1 MTAAH
6 ATLIIKVDT
15 MTSEVEARVDLQE
28 PVRDFFEEVKPLL
41 GRPPY
46 GSLEF
51 ELQSPIGEKNRKRL
65 VELMLSLPG
74 DLGYQQFRVS
84 SNLRQISD
92 DAATHK
98 ALETMYLGPSNEET
112 EDSLLWS
119 RLHMENIHNS
129 MAVRNRL
136 RIVKREFESHMVNLI
151 QKGKEPIQ
159 VLSIAAG
166 SSRAI
171 METVAS
177 LNGRGFDRLRLQLVD
192 LNREALE
199 DGRNLANQLGIE
211 ECIQFTRAHYA
222 SFRRYLPDGYH
233 PDFVEVVGLLDYLPP
248 ADVAGLL
255 ATVRSHLSDAGV
267 IIYSNIAP
275 NQEREFTHKIVGWPQ
290 MHYRNSRQ
298 LLAFAEE
305 AGLRKAELLKEPLG
319 IYNSVIAGN

>member
-1 MTAAH
+1 MTAG
-6 ATLIIKVDT
+6 I
-15 MTSEVEARVDLQE
+15 EARLDLQE
-28 PVRDFFEEVKPLL
+28 PIRDFFEEVKPLL

-46 GSLEF
+46 GSSEF
-51 ELQSPIGEKNRKRL
+51 ELESPIGERNRRRL

-74 DLGYQQFRVS
+74 DLGYQQFRLS

-98 ALETMYLGPSNEET
+98 ALETMYLGPNNEKT

-119 RLHMENIHNS
+119 RLHIENIHNS

-136 RIVKREFESHMVNLI
+136 RIVKREFESHMISLL
-151 QKGKEPIQ
+151 QKRKEPLQ

-166 SSRAI
+166 SSRGI

-177 LNGRGFDRLRLQLVD
+177 LNGSVPDRLRLQLVD

-199 DGRNLANQLGIE
+199 DGRKLATHLGIE
-211 ECIQFTRAHYA
+211 GSVQLTRATYA
-222 SFRRYLPDGYH
+222 SFRRYLGEDYQ
-233 PDFVEVVGLLDYLPP
+233 PDFVEIVGLLDYLPP
-248 ADVAGLL
+248 QEVVRLL
-255 ATVRSHLSDAGV
+255 RALQGQLSDYGV
-267 IIYSNIAP
+267 IFYSNITT
-275 NQEREFTHKIVGWPQ
+275 NDEKEFTHKVVGWPE

-298 LLAFAEE
+298 LLDFATE
-305 AGLRKAELLKEPLG
+305 AGLQKLQLLKEPLG